1 MANRKYPIRVKIF
14 ALLLVPIISLA
25 VIWVYA
31 ANLTVQDG
39 QELLKIRSG
48 YEHVVVP
55 IRKMTTALQHE
66 RMLSL
71 SVLGDID
78 VPRSELDAQRLR
90 TNGARAE
97 LERLTAEARPDITP
111 ATWGRLS
118 RLLASLNR
126 LSEIRGGVDSRTEPR
141 LRVLDAYSGIIAGAF
156 DTYEKIRISAD
167 VELTDQTRAVVTVGR
182 SREMLSQQAA
192 LISGAAVEGAMSPG
206 ERARFGQLVT
216 GRRLLYSM
224 GFDQLTPELQSLYTP
239 LRDSSAY
246 SSFERIEDA
255 VIASAVPEP
264 AWAGIAGRLSDDF
277 DKRAGDVSM
286 RISER
291 AAPLAR
297 DIMVRIGLAG
307 GLGLVA
313 VGLSVF
319 VSVRFGRR
327 LANELV
333 GLQQAAL
340 DLAGRRLPDVVQRLR
355 QGEDVCTETP
365 EIKTGNTTEV
375 AEVARAF
382 SSVQRTAVE
391 AAVGQAQMRKGVNKV
406 FVNLARRSQ
415 SLLYRQLAMLEGMQ
429 RRTDDP
435 AALENLFRLDHL
447 TTRMRRHSEGLLI
460 LSGAAPGR
468 GWRDP
473 VTIYDVVRAA
483 VEEVEDYP
491 RVTIGVPH
499 GPSVVGAVATDV
511 IHLIAELVENA
522 TVFSPPHTPVRVHGD
537 TVAKGYAIEVED
549 RGLGIS
555 PEETARLNALLADPP
570 EFDLAD
576 SDRLGLFVVA
586 QLAVRHDIRV
596 FLRPSPFGGT
606 TAIVL
611 IPGELVVEPADPRF
625 VYSVE
630 VERLPSGDGL
640 PKRVRQTVPA
650 ERTAPEDAITGT
662 RKTRQDEGAIPSGV
676 SGALSDGWRRT
687 GQTGPEGGA

>member
-1 MANRKYPIRVKIF
+1 M
-14 ALLLVPIISLA
+14 
-25 VIWVYA
+25 

-55 IRKMTTALQHE
+55 TRKVTTALQHE

-71 SVLGDID
+71 SVLGDVG
-78 VPRSELDAQRLR
+78 VPRSQLDAQRLR

-97 LERLTAEARPDITP
+97 LERLTAEVRPDLTP
-111 ATWGRLS
+111 ATWDRLS
-118 RLLASLNR
+118 RLLAALNR
-126 LSEIRGGVDSRTEPR
+126 LPEIRRGVDTRTEPR
-141 LRVLDAYSGIIAGAF
+141 LRVLDAYSGIIEAAF

-167 VELTDQTRAVVTVGR
+167 MELTDQTRALVMVGR

-224 GFDQLTPELQSLYTP
+224 GFDQLDPEFQSLYTP
-239 LRDSSAY
+239 LRDSSDH

-255 VIASAVPEP
+255 VVASAVPEP

-277 DKRAGDVSM
+277 DRRAGDVGT

-291 AAPLAR
+291 TAPLAR
-297 DIMVRIGLAG
+297 DIMVRIGLAA

-327 LANELV
+327 LAGELV

-340 DLAGRRLPDVVQRLR
+340 DLAGKRLPDVVQRLR
-355 QGEDVCTETP
+355 RGEEVSSETP
-365 EIKTGNTTEV
+365 EIKTDGTAEV

-391 AAVGQAQMRKGVNKV
+391 AAVGQARMREGVNKV

-415 SLLYRQLAMLEGMQ
+415 SLLYRQLTMLEGMQ

-435 AALENLFRLDHL
+435 AALEGLFRLDHL

-511 IHLIAELVENA
+511 IHLLAELVENA
-522 TVFSPPHTPVRVHGD
+522 AMFSPPNTSVRVHGD

-611 IPGELVVEPADPRF
+611 LPGELVVEPADPRF
-625 VYSVE
+625 IHSVE
-630 VERLPSGDGL
+630 VERLPLPPGDEL
-640 PKRVRQTVPA
+640 PRRVRQTVPA
-650 ERTAPEDAITGT
+650 ERPSQGNSIAGT
-662 RKTRQDEGAIPSGV
+662 READGGAVPSGV
-676 SGALSDGWRRT
+676 SGALPDGWPHGGKS
-687 GQTGPEGGA
+687 GQEDGP